1 MAGELITAV
10 LENKPDQKENIME
23 ITQGIVVKISTNKDQ
38 TYRVVVDIDKAYAKE
53 INLLKWQ
60 DQKVTIQQEGD
71 NG

>member
-1 MAGELITAV
+1 V
-10 LENKPDQKENIME
+10 LKNKPDQKENIME

>member
-1 MAGELITAV
+1 LK
-10 LENKPDQKENIME
+10 NKPDKKENIME

>member
-1 MAGELITAV
+1 
-10 LENKPDQKENIME
+10 ME